1 MDIVLTNK
9 YKDMN
14 NLIKRVMSPL
24 NRREIE
30 HKRDSST
37 QYIGFMPNHI
47 VKVHRNRV
55 INNKDMKNCEYLCGM
70 YRYAEEPRKRIR

>member
-14 NLIKRVMSPL
+14 NLINVGISPL
-24 NRREIE
+24 SRREIE
-30 HKRDSST
+30 HRRDSSM
-37 QYIGFMPNHI
+37 QYVGLNSRYI

-55 INNKDMKNCEYLCGM
+55 TNNKDMKNCEYLRGM
-70 YRYAEEPRKRIR
+70 YRYAEELRKRIR